1 MIYKSYI
8 IEKDIS
14 ALDNINGTLFY
25 GENVGLKDDFKDL
38 IKSQNKDAEQI
49 SIHQS
54 DIQKN
59 PNIIRE
65 QISNTSLFNNKK
77 IIIVNDFTE
86 KLKDNILEITE
97 DIGKDMKIFLF
108 SENLDRR
115 SLVRSHFEKEKNL
128 AIVPCYQDS
137 EKTLSIYLRNKLK
150 DFQGLSQDLINML
163 IKNSGTDRKIL
174 SLEIEKIKGLFL
186 KKIIHP
192 EKLGSLINN
201 PYNVD
206 FENLRDACLEANKKD
221 LNKNLGNVSLQK
233 EKAFFYLGSLNN
245 RIQKLLDLKRSLV
258 GSSNIDDVIDNIKP
272 KIFWKDKPVIKKQ
285 MNKWSIE
292 KLEKAKKNIFVTEM
306 LIKTKLSSLSDV
318 IIKKLLI
325 ELCCLADSNV

>member
-25 GENVGLKDDFKDL
+25 GENVGLKDDLKDL

-49 SIHQS
+49 SFHQS

-137 EKTLSIYLRNKLK
+137 EKTLSIYLK
-150 DFQGLSQDLINML
+150 
-163 IKNSGTDRKIL
+163 
-174 SLEIEKIKGLFL
+174 
-186 KKIIHP
+186 
-192 EKLGSLINN
+192 
-201 PYNVD
+201 
-206 FENLRDACLEANKKD
+206 AN
-221 LNKNLGNVSLQK
+221 
-233 EKAFFYLGSLNN
+233 
-245 RIQKLLDLKRSLV
+245 
-258 GSSNIDDVIDNIKP
+258 
-272 KIFWKDKPVIKKQ
+272 
-285 MNKWSIE
+285 
-292 KLEKAKKNIFVTEM
+292 
-306 LIKTKLSSLSDV
+306 
-318 IIKKLLI
+318 
-325 ELCCLADSNV
+325 